1 MRSNAWLLIW
11 LPIITLAI
19 SGCGQSI
26 NALDLQK
33 AESATQTSQA
43 LQSSSLP
50 LVPPSISDGEALFS
64 QSCASCHTKDAEGEF
79 KDISSGWLNDSTP
92 KEAFRLL
99 TNGDESK
106 GMPAF
111 ADLSARER
119 WDLIAY
125 LFTNNFSESQKSSAS
140 LIYQNICLSCHGS
153 EGQGD
158 GSLALSRN
166 LNMANWQMQPMLPG
180 LSDQDIFSIIRNGKG
195 SEMNAFA
202 VMLSEPQTSDLTKLV
217 RLLSLQQE
225 MNFSL
230 QIGSGQESG
239 SEEDLLGQNQGYFVV
254 EGNVINV
261 SGGDVKVASQASLKV
276 IANGQVIKKMDT
288 TLLANGSFRFIL
300 VPYSPDWSYV
310 VSVSHNGMTF
320 NSNVI
325 YGQDTASA
333 DTAHLL
339 LQVYDSTTDI
349 SVLRGE
355 QTHIMLEF
363 AGDKTVRIVEYVMVS
378 NHSSYVVVPQDS
390 QTPLL
395 QFTVPTAAQG
405 LNLDN
410 STDTTYL
417 KVMGNGFGDW
427 QSIEPGNSHQVVF
440 EYQLPFN
447 GDDTLLFSF
456 PVAAT
461 SVLVMVQDES
471 NQITCKGPL
480 HLNQRKMGEGTMD
493 IFSAVNIAAGD
504 ELMMHCYNSSQLVPQ
519 IAAGVALL
527 FVLVSV
533 VLIFSSKKKQA
544 QQLRAEQAQQRKNQ
558 ILDAIIVLDD
568 SYKAGDLAKDAYQ
581 KKRAELV
588 KQLEEE
594 R

>member
-1 MRSNAWLLIW
+1 M
-11 LPIITLAI
+11 
-19 SGCGQSI
+19 
-26 NALDLQK
+26 
-33 AESATQTSQA
+33 
-43 LQSSSLP
+43 P

-64 QSCASCHTKDAEGEF
+64 QSCASCHTKDAKGEF
-79 KDISSGWLNDSTP
+79 KGISSGWLNASTP

-363 AGDKTVRIVEYVMVS
+363 AGDKTVRVVEYVMVS

-544 QQLRAEQAQQRKNQ
+544 QQLRVEQAQQRKNQ